1 MTRCFLVA
9 SAALTLSLLPTPG
22 TVERL
27 SAQEPPVTTFRSSI
41 DVVSVSAVVRDR
53 KGRFVGNLERKDFI
67 VAEAGQ
73 ARPILD
79 FRAQADGPVKLAM
92 LFDISGS
99 MRVGTKAVDARQA
112 ARHVF
117 GALKPG
123 DEAAVF
129 SFDTRLD
136 RVTPFTSDIQS
147 LETALDNVQ
156 TPYGQTSLY
165 DAIAETSR
173 IVATEGPGKG
183 RVPQRSAV
191 VVLTDGV
198 DTRSRL
204 TSEQVSTIA
213 SSIDIPVYIVAVVSM
228 IDDPRQAVSV
238 PQEMTGALPDLARWT
253 GGEMFVVSAPAH
265 ASLAARQIV
274 EELRHQYILAFEASS
289 RREGWRPVEI
299 RARDSGLTVRA
310 RAGYTSGN
318 AGLTTGDPTAR
329 INPSTDSLAHSDYI
343 EARRQR

>member
-1 MTRCFLVA
+1 MTRRFLVA
-9 SAALTLSLLPTPG
+9 NAALALSLLPTPG
-22 TVERL
+22 IVGRV

-73 ARPILD
+73 VRPILD

-123 DEAAVF
+123 DEAALF

-136 RVTPFTSDIQS
+136 RVTPFTSDIAS
-147 LETALDNVQ
+147 LEGSLDRVQ
-156 TPYGQTSLY
+156 TPYGQTSMY
-165 DAIAETSR
+165 DAIAETAR
-173 IVATEGPGKG
+173 LVAAEGPGKG

-191 VVLTDGV
+191 VVLTDGI

-204 TSEQVSTIA
+204 TSDQVSTIA
-213 SSIDIPVYIVAVVSM
+213 SSIDIPVYIVAVVAM
-228 IDDPRQAVSV
+228 IDDPRQTVAV
-238 PQEMTGALPDLARWT
+238 PQVMTGALPDLAKWT

-274 EELRHQYILAFEASS
+274 DELRHQYILAFEASS
-289 RREGWRPVEI
+289 QREGWRPLEV
-299 RARDSGLTVRA
+299 RARDAALTVRA
-310 RAGYTSGN
+310 RAGYTSG
-318 AGLTTGDPTAR
+318 TGGSATGSPTVR
-329 INPSTDSLAHSDYI
+329 LDPSTNSLAHS
-343 EARRQR
+343 EK

>member
-73 ARPILD
+73 PRPILD

-99 MRVGTKAVDARQA
+99 MRVGSKAVDARQA
-112 ARHVF
+112 ARYIL
-117 GALKPG
+117 GALRPT

-136 RVTPFTSDIQS
+136 RVTGFTSDQRV
-147 LETALDNVQ
+147 LANALDHVEA
-156 TPYGQTSLY
+156 PFGQTSMY
-165 DAIAETSR
+165 DAVAETAR
-173 IVATEGPGKG
+173 VVATAG
-183 RVPQRSAV
+183 
-191 VVLTDGV
+191 
-198 DTRSRL
+198 
-204 TSEQVSTIA
+204 
-213 SSIDIPVYIVAVVSM
+213 
-228 IDDPRQAVSV
+228 
-238 PQEMTGALPDLARWT
+238 
-253 GGEMFVVSAPAH
+253 
-265 ASLAARQIV
+265 
-274 EELRHQYILAFEASS
+274 
-289 RREGWRPVEI
+289 
-299 RARDSGLTVRA
+299 SG
-310 RAGYTSGN
+310 
-318 AGLTTGDPTAR
+318 
-329 INPSTDSLAHSDYI
+329 
-343 EARRQR
+343 